1 MRVLKKI
8 IKVLLLLF
16 LVLVLGLTALDIYM
30 IKKPEQD
37 AKKKIDGMEE
47 SACPVED
54 LTIDEKVKV
63 IGLGE
68 ATHGNA
74 EFQELKLDVLK
85 VLVEKYDVISFAMEM
100 DYGEGVII
108 NDYISGHSGMTID
121 EVMDRISFRI
131 YRTEEIRSLI
141 EWMREYNDL
150 HDGKLSFYGFDLQ
163 NPEVDLALIR
173 DFVNQNSI
181 GGNPEG
187 AFEAF
192 LNGEAS
198 LRDESLNPAF
208 EELDRLRSDLESN
221 KEIYREL
228 YNYDRILDCIEN
240 VFRARE
246 LSVKHAGDNGMVE
259 GSAYRDQ
266 MMAKKVMEI
275 SETLVNS
282 RMMITG
288 HNGHIG
294 YAGNFVRTMGSFIR
308 DELGDAYFAIGTDY
322 FITSCNMPDSSGK
335 RSDHRFVSADILAY
349 QAKDLGTYYLDFSRV
364 GKDSDVYKYINEPI
378 YTGSLGEGYSIL
390 NTILQDTVRIYC
402 EPDYLYDSM
411 IFVYECTPLNLL
423 ASR

>member
-173 DFVNQNSI
+173 DFVNKNSI

-259 GSAYRDQ
+259 GNGFRDQ
-266 MMAKKVMEI
+266 MMAKKVIEI
-275 SETLVNS
+275 SETLENS

-378 YTGSLGEGYSIL
+378 YTGSLGESYSIL

-411 IFVYECTPLNLL
+411 IFVYECTPLDLL
-423 ASR
+423 EK